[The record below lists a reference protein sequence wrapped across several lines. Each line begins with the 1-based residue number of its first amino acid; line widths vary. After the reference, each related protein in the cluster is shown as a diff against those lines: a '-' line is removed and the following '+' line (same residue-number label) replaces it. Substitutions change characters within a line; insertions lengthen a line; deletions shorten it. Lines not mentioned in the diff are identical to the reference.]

1 MRVHLLFVPEAR
13 QRTAAQCCGTEKE
26 MRKTVSV
33 GALLAV
39 ALFFVALQSLAQS
52 GGEAV
57 YRAQCARCH
66 GAKGIPSPAMA
77 KAMQLKPATDPTVQ
91 SKSEARMIELTKN
104 GVGKMPAYKGK
115 MSDAEIKASV
125 AYFRSLAK

>member
-1 MRVHLLFVPEAR
+1 
-13 QRTAAQCCGTEKE
+13 

-33 GALLAV
+33 GAMLAV
-39 ALFFVALQSLAQS
+39 AVFSVALASYAQS
-52 GGEAV
+52 GGDAV
-57 YRAQCARCH
+57 YKTKCASCH
-66 GAKGIPSPAMA
+66 GVNGVPSPAMA
-77 KAMQLKPATDPTVQ
+77 KAMQVKPVTGPGVK
-91 SKSEARMIELTKN
+91 SKSEAQMIELTKN

>member
-13 QRTAAQCCGTEKE
+13 HGIAAQWSGTEKE
-26 MRKTVSV
+26 MKKTVSV

-39 ALFFVALQSLAQS
+39 ALFFVALQSMAQS
-52 GGEAV
+52 GSEAV
-57 YRAQCARCH
+57 YKAKCASCH
-66 GAKGIPSPAMA
+66 GAKGVPSPAMA
-77 KAMQLKPATDPTVQ
+77 KAMQLKPATDPAVK
-91 SKSEARMIELTKN
+91 SKSEAQMIELTKN